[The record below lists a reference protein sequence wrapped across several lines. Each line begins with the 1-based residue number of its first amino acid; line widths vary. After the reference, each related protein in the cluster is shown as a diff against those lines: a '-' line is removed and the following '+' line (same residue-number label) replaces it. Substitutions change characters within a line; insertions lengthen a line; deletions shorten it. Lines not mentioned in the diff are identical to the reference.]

1 MPSLVATPVL
11 QQRKPCAPLAFWVG
25 SRTRHA
31 DASWVEA
38 ARAPLWLSRR
48 EDGGAWLAGSLEP
61 FVRVSFFGAAFF
73 PSFFGRWREG
83 QRRRSKP
90 AEEEKRRS
98 YSG

>member
-25 SRTRHA
+25 NRTRHA

-48 EDGGAWLAGSLEP
+48 REDGGAWLAGGLGP

-73 PSFFGRWREG
+73 LLFLWPGVRGTEAAQQTGREG
-83 QRRRSKP
+83 
-90 AEEEKRRS
+90 EEEKL
-98 YSG
+98 G